1 MSILG
6 LGADLIKIRRIE
18 EVVYRFGDK
27 FANRILC
34 NLELEKYL
42 LDRYPIRFLAKSFAI
57 KEAAAKAFGTGIG
70 SGITFKDFEV
80 FKDKYG
86 KPYLR
91 CWQKAALILNN
102 IGVIRLHLTLTDEKD
117 YVYALV
123 LIEN

>member
-6 LGADLIKIRRIE
+6 LGADIVNIRRIE
-18 EVVYRFGDK
+18 ELVYRFGEK
-27 FANRILC
+27 FAKRILC
-34 NLELEKYL
+34 NLELKNYL
-42 LDRYPIRFLAKSFAI
+42 HDRYPIRFLAKIFAV

-91 CWQKAALILNN
+91 CWQHAALISEN
-102 IGVIRLHLTLTDEKD
+102 IGVISIHLTLTDEKD

-123 LIEN
+123 IIEN

>member
-1 MSILG
+1 MTILG
-6 LGADLIKIRRIE
+6 LGADIVNISRIE
-18 EVVYRFGDK
+18 KVICRFGDK
-27 FANRILC
+27 FAKRILC

-42 LDRYPIRFLAKSFAI
+42 LDRYPIRFLAKIFAV

-70 SGITFKDFEV
+70 SNLTFKNFEV

-91 CWQKAALILNN
+91 CWQNAALISEN
-102 IGVIRLHLTLTDEKD
+102 IGVIRIHLTLTDEKD

-123 LIEN
+123 IIEN

>member
-6 LGADLIKIRRIE
+6 LGADIVNIRRIKD
-18 EVVYRFGDK
+18 VVSRFGDK
-27 FANRILC
+27 FAKRILC
-34 NLELEKYL
+34 DLEWEKYL
-42 LDRYPIRFLAKSFAI
+42 LNRYPIRFLAKTFAV

-70 SGITFKDFEV
+70 NGITFKNFEV

-91 CWQKAALILNN
+91 CWQNAALILEN
-102 IGVIRLHLTLTDEKD
+102 IGVIRIHLTLTDEAH

-123 LIEN
+123 IIEN